1 MNSTSIKF
9 FFFGCWNNEQN
20 NNGAPR
26 NAVIQSLIGR
36 NDLQFG
42 IVAGDNVYPFK
53 TETNTGKTK
62 DYKVSTISNGFNR
75 LNGLQKPIDMIIGNH
90 NVDRSQLLNLEIIAS
105 SPNISLFATNDI
117 FSFGMANF
125 VMLNTNDVDNVVT
138 FLQEL
143 VNNKT
148 ILENKWN
155 IVVGHHPLFAI
166 RQKKNKVKESILD
179 RVFEIAYLL
188 HKIPN
193 VIYMCADVHDFQAG
207 FLNFNREVLIPMVV
221 SGTGGAEP
229 EEAPLKGNKYSLQ
242 EDTMSVTYDISL
254 KDIPYGYCEVEVS
267 TDKLAVTY
275 NKVYPGPG
283 YSLQR
288 FELEKSQT
296 RGGRGKRNK
305 KSA

>member
-26 NAVIQSLIGR
+26 NAVIESLMR
-36 NDLQFG
+36 SDLQFG

-62 DYKVSTISNGFNR
+62 DYKLSTIYNGFSR

-90 NVDRSQLLNLEIIAS
+90 NVDRSQLLNLEILAS
-105 SPNISLFATNDI
+105 SPNISLFDTNDI

-125 VMLNTNDVDNVVT
+125 IMLNTNDVDNVVT
-138 FLQEL
+138 FLQQL
-143 VNNKT
+143 INNET

-179 RVFEIAYLL
+179 RVFEIAGLL
-188 HKIPN
+188 NMIPH

-207 FLNFNREVLIPMVV
+207 ILNFNDRIKIPMVV

-229 EEAPLKGNKYSLQ
+229 EEKPLQGVSYGFKEEHMN
-242 EDTMSVTYDISL
+242 VTYDISL
-254 KDIPYGYCEVEVS
+254 KDTPYGYCEVEVS